1 MICYSHLLKP
11 ITSVRSLARSHRP
24 RAIVGSPSV
33 SHARPHLSLVEPP
46 GHHTVVPTASV
57 STLTSP
63 TPPCL
68 SFCVHAEAR
77 LPYPTVVRSS
87 FGLFSAAIIQ
97 TLMFTNIRAR
107 KHNAGHVRRLTRRQD
122 DSGDSE
128 QRDTFGNLQIRP
140 SVVCQHFSASFRQE
154 RYSRHNFNQCESS
167 PGCCTR
173 RHPVSLA
180 SCKEDDAHCRQ
191 PYLATAFFCWYVLEV

>member
-63 TPPCL
+63 TPPRL

-107 KHNAGHVRRLTRRQD
+107 KHNAGYVHLPCISTLRAVKSTSGLGAFVIARKVVLGAPVEGDCAAVGRSTPIAIRLKVSSHQIQSPFPGT
-122 DSGDSE
+122 SG
-128 QRDTFGNLQIRP
+128 G
-140 SVVCQHFSASFRQE
+140 
-154 RYSRHNFNQCESS
+154 
-167 PGCCTR
+167 
-173 RHPVSLA
+173 
-180 SCKEDDAHCRQ
+180 
-191 PYLATAFFCWYVLEV
+191 